1 MDDKRL
7 TIERWLIKADHDLL
21 TAKTMLH
28 VEGTMDVVCFHA
40 QQCAEKCLKAYL
52 VFVGH
57 DFPKTH
63 DLHNLLKLCTD
74 HDPSFASMEDDARI
88 LSDYAVEVR
97 YVDDWRI
104 IEPGEAANAIEMTTH
119 IYEYVKQ
126 KLGIN

>member
-21 TAKTMLH
+21 TAKTMLG
-28 VEGTMDVVCFHA
+28 VEGTTDVVCFHA

-52 VFVGH
+52 VFVDR

-63 DLHNLLKLCTD
+63 DLQNLLKLCAD

-97 YVDDWRI
+97 YVDDWRT
-104 IEPGEAANAIEMTTH
+104 IESEEAVNAMEMAMN
-119 IYEYVKQ
+119 IYEHVKQ
-126 KLGIN
+126 KLGGN